1 MIKRDTTLAAL
12 LLIAAAAAAQAQS
25 LSLADALRRADQHAY
40 ANRIGRAEADAAG
53 AQSIAALRGILP
65 TVRLEAGFARTN
77 DPIGVFGTTLR
88 QRAIAASDF
97 DPDRLNHPGA
107 VTNYAGGAVIE
118 QPLFNLDAHLGRRA
132 AGRGADAATAAAEWT
147 GVGARLD
154 VIRAYFG
161 AVLAA
166 EKAITLEAA
175 DRAARSHATQAQRLV
190 DAGIATRSDAL
201 LALVRAGDVEV
212 LLFEAQG
219 AAALA
224 RAQLAT
230 VLGVPGDTVFTLPA
244 TLPPADRIRELL
256 ASDVTIRAERR
267 ADLTAARY
275 GRDAAQADVR
285 RALSLYVPRINAFG
299 RYDWN
304 SSDRLYAGPEAW
316 SVGVMASWTP
326 FAGAHE
332 LAERAATTARKRAA
346 DARLDAARAQADLE
360 LAAAENARGV
370 ALRRLEIAERA
381 AAQSAEAHRIVTR
394 KYEGGLATVAELLD
408 AAAIETQSAL
418 GLSAARYQGIIA
430 DAERRRAAGS
440 DLSDTPIL
448 LTPEIAGNIR

>member
-1 MIKRDTTLAAL
+1 MIYRALTLAVL
-12 LLIAAAAAAQAQS
+12 LLVSTTAAQAQTF
-25 LSLADALRRADQHAY
+25 SLADALRRADQHAY
-40 ANRIGRAEADAAG
+40 ANRIGLAEADAAA
-53 AQSIAALRGILP
+53 AQSTAALRGILP
-65 TVRLEAGFARTN
+65 TVRLEAGFAKTN
-77 DPIGVFGTTLR
+77 DPIGAFGTTLR
-88 QRAIAASDF
+88 QRTIAAADF
-97 DPDRLNHPGA
+97 DPGHLNHPAA
-107 VTNYAGGAVIE
+107 VTNYAGGAIIE

-132 AGRGADAATAAAEWT
+132 AGRGADAATALAEWT
-147 GVGARLD
+147 RIGTRLD

-166 EKAITLEAA
+166 EKAATLETA
-175 DRAARSHATQAQRLV
+175 DRAARSHALQAQRMV

-201 LALVRAGDVEV
+201 LALVKAGDVEV
-212 LLFEAQG
+212 LLLEAQG
-219 AAALA
+219 TAALA

-230 VLGVPGDTVFTLPA
+230 VLGVPGDTTFTLPA
-244 TLPPADRIRELL
+244 TLPSADRIRDLL
-256 ASDVTIRAERR
+256 ASDVTLQAERR
-267 ADLTAARY
+267 ADLIAARQ
-275 GRDAAQADVR
+275 GSAAARADVQ

-304 SSDRLYAGPEAW
+304 SRDRLYAGPEAW

-346 DARLDAARAQADLE
+346 DARLDAARAQAALE
-360 LAAAENARGV
+360 LSAAENARVV

-408 AAAIETQSAL
+408 AASIETQSAL
-418 GLSAARYQGIIA
+418 GLSAARYQGIVA
-430 DAERRRAAGS
+430 DAERRRAGGS
-440 DLSDTPIL
+440 DLSDTPLL
-448 LTPEIAGNIR
+448 LTPEIAGNLQ